1 MALSVIFG
9 KPGAGKSY
17 FAVLKI
23 SEYLEDFCRSE
34 LQTGL
39 EHERKIYTNLPLQ
52 LDEIDDYISD
62 RLGKA
67 VKASKYIFLLDD
79 DFFVEKNVSGKLAK
93 IDWWEKIPEGALIVI
108 DEVQHYLSS
117 SKDEGGAYLKDFQLY
132 ISTHR
137 HRRHDLIFLTQ
148 HTDNINKVCLNM
160 AADAYH
166 VINIK
171 GRVLPFFGIPFADI
185 DVVKQAWGFDQQYA
199 NILYGNYL
207 GRAFKAESTLH
218 ILLKPEI
225 YKLYKSHFSS
235 ESSDRPSLHLSKFG
249 AVMWFLRRHLW
260 HLLFKGVLVWLVLHL
275 TWNVICKLPL
285 TLSNKLQEELKIESP
300 APAVKR
306 PTVAKL
312 SENQSV
318 PARSAPKD
326 STSAATSPEVKKEP
340 TQPKVEILTP
350 DYVIINGRRY
360 FDGDMIEHENT
371 KYIIKSINFERR
383 SVDFGLFRDSAAAS
397 VGEPSGDDAPSGQ
410 SF

>member
-34 LQTGL
+34 IQTGL
-39 EHERKIYTNLPLQ
+39 EHERKIYTNLPLR

-62 RLGKA
+62 RLGKV
-67 VKASKYIFLLDD
+67 VKASKYICLLDD
-79 DFFVEKNVSGKLAK
+79 DFFVEKNASGKLVK
-93 IDWWEKIPEGALIVI
+93 VDWWEKIPEGALIVI

-185 DVVKQAWGFDQQYA
+185 DVVKQAWGYDQQYA

-218 ILLKPEI
+218 ILLKPDI
-225 YKLYKSHFSS
+225 YNLYKSHFSS
-235 ESSDRPSLHLSKFG
+235 ESSDRPSLHLTKFG
-249 AVMWFLRRHLW
+249 SVVWFLRRHLW
-260 HLLFKGVLVWLVLHL
+260 HLFFKAVLVWLVLHL

-285 TLSNKLQEELKIESP
+285 TLSNKLAEDLKIEAASSTPSP
-300 APAVKR
+300 PKISNLLKNS
-306 PTVAKL
+306 P
-312 SENQSV
+312 N
-318 PARSAPKD
+318 ARGSSHKD
-326 STSAATSPEVKKEP
+326 SGASSASSEVKKEP
-340 TQPKVEILTP
+340 TQPKIEILTP

-360 FDGDMIEHENT
+360 FVGDVIQHENT
-371 KYIIKSINFERR
+371 KYFIKSINFDHR
-383 SVDFGLFRDSAAAS
+383 SVDFGLFRDSTAAGD
-397 VGEPSGDDAPSGQ
+397 GEPASDDASPR
-410 SF
+410 